1 MFDPLSCDVK
11 GMGFSIFVHDLERL
25 LLKDTELC
33 LLGETGDTFEY
44 ARFIQFVNKKMKKM
58 MCACTKNLPDAA

>member
-11 GMGFSIFVHDLERL
+11 GMGFSIFVQDLERL

-33 LLGETGDTFEY
+33 PLGETGDTFEY
-44 ARFIQFVNKKMKKM
+44 ARFIQFVNKKM
-58 MCACTKNLPDAA
+58 DI